1 LKALS
6 NRGFLKFILFLPFFI
21 SCLGFAADDLGPR
34 KKLFKIDQVQIKG
47 LKRVEKEAIL
57 EKIGS
62 RAGMEL
68 DNYLLQEDLKTI
80 YSLNYFD
87 FIEAQ
92 HQVVKGKN
100 VLVFV
105 VKERPIITRVSI
117 DGNFDLDDDELLEQI
132 KTKEFSILDVNRI
145 KRDLGA
151 LQKFYEEKGYFL
163 AAINYQLIKVSEDN
177 VELVFQID
185 EFDKIRVKRI
195 EFLGNVAF
203 SDNELKGIMETR
215 EESLFSFLT
224 GSGSFKEFNF
234 NTDVE
239 RIKFFYKTKGYL
251 QVNLGPPEIT
261 ISEDKKW
268 VFISIKVN
276 EGPLFKINNIYFE
289 GNDLFPDKTL
299 REKIQLKEDQIYSE
313 DLLRRDIIKLTEVF
327 QDEGYAF
334 ANVLRTLN
342 IVPGENKVDVQF
354 SFEKGKIAYIGKIR
368 ILGNTKTR
376 DKVVRRELKIRE
388 GAKFSGTD
396 LRISKENVQR
406 LGYFDPK
413 AIVFNTVNR
422 ADRDDVIDVEI
433 TVKER
438 NTGQISLGAGYSTAS
453 GFFFQGSV
461 SQNNFLGLGQ
471 NLAVSANYSKKTS
484 SFNINFTDPYFF
496 DTKWVFGFDLFSQD
510 DNQSRNYRYKK
521 KGGDLRIGYPIID
534 YTRLYFSYLYENLN
548 LKEVTSP
555 TINPDDENG
564 VSSGLQT
571 TIVRDARNN
580 LFEPTDGL
588 YVSLLGEYM
597 GVGGDKKWAKGEGDV
612 RFYYPVMG
620 DLVFRARVYGTTIGQ
635 VQDYPIPNTE
645 KFTLGGA
652 KNLRGYPLEA
662 VGVPWVDPA
671 TGNKYIIGGDTA
683 TFTSLEFE
691 HPLAREA
698 GIKWVLFFDAGWA
711 GDDLDHF
718 TLHKDWGFGIRWFSP
733 IGVLRFEYG
742 MPIANKLPTES
753 GQFHFDIG
761 QLF

>member
-1 LKALS
+1 LKATQNL
-6 NRGFLKFILFLPFFI
+6 GFLKFILLLPFFF
-21 SCLGFAADDLGPR
+21 SFFGFAADDIGPR
-34 KKLFKIDQVQIKG
+34 KSLFKIDEVQIKG

-62 RAGMEL
+62 RPGIEL

-80 YSLNYFD
+80 YGLKYFD

-92 HQVVKGKN
+92 QQVIKGKN
-100 VLVFV
+100 VLIFV
-105 VKERPIITRVSI
+105 VKERPIVTKISI

-132 KTKEFSILDVNRI
+132 KTKDFSILDVNRI

-163 AAINYQLIKVSEDN
+163 AAVNYQLVQVSKDN
-177 VELVFQID
+177 VELIFQID

-203 SDNELKGIMETR
+203 SDNELKAIMETR

-234 NTDVE
+234 NTDIE

-251 QVNLGPPEIT
+251 QVNLGSPEVT

-268 VFISIKVN
+268 VFISLKVN

-289 GNDLFPDKTL
+289 GNDLFSDSKL
-299 REKIQLKEDQIYSE
+299 REKIKLKEDEVYSE
-313 DLLRRDIIKLTEVF
+313 ELLRRDIIKLTEAF

-334 ANVLRTLN
+334 ANVLRDLQ
-342 IVPGENKVDVQF
+342 IVPGENKVDVKF
-354 SFEKGKIAYIGKIR
+354 SFEKGKIAYIGKIK

-388 GAKFSGTD
+388 GSKFSGTD

-484 SFNINFTDPYFF
+484 SFNVNFTDPYFL
-496 DTKWVFGFDLFSQD
+496 DTKWVFGFDIFSQD
-510 DNQSRNYRYKK
+510 DNQSKSYRYKK
-521 KGGDLRIGYPIID
+521 KGGNLRIGYPIFD
-534 YTRLYFSYLYENLN
+534 YTRLYFSYLYEDLT
-548 LKEVTSP
+548 LKEVTNP
-555 TINPDDENG
+555 TIDPELENG
-564 VSSGLQT
+564 LSSGFQT
-571 TIVRDARNN
+571 TLVRDARNN

-588 YVSLLGEYM
+588 YLSFLGEFM
-597 GVGGDKKWAKGEGDV
+597 GLGGDKKWAKAEGDL
-612 RFYYPVMG
+612 RFYRPLVG
-620 DLVFRARVYGTTIGQ
+620 DFVFRARVYGTHIGKIQ
-635 VQDYPIPNTE
+635 NSMIPNTE

-652 KNLRGYPLEA
+652 KNLRGYTLEA
-662 VGVPWVDPA
+662 IGVPWKDPK
-671 TGNKYIIGGDTA
+671 TGTIYMIGGDTA
-683 TFTSLEFE
+683 TYTSLEIE

-698 GIKWVLFFDAGWA
+698 GIKWVIFFDAGWA
-711 GDDLDHF
+711 GDDLNKF
-718 TLHKDWGFGIRWFSP
+718 MLHKDWGFGIRWFSP

-742 MPIANKLPTES
+742 IPIAPKLATES

>member
-1 LKALS
+1 M
-6 NRGFLKFILFLPFFI
+6 
-21 SCLGFAADDLGPR
+21 GFAADDIGPR
-34 KKLFKIDQVQIKG
+34 KVLFKIDQVQIKG

-62 RAGMEL
+62 RPGIEL

-80 YSLNYFD
+80 YSLKYFD
-87 FIEAQ
+87 SIEAQ
-92 HQVVKGKN
+92 QQVVKGKN
-100 VLVFV
+100 ILVFV
-105 VKERPIITRVSI
+105 VKERPIVTRVSI
-117 DGNFDLDDDELLEQI
+117 DGNFDLDDDELMEQI

-163 AAINYQLIKVSEDN
+163 AAVNYQLIQVSEDN

-203 SDNELKGIMETR
+203 SDNEIKGIMETR

-234 NTDVE
+234 NTDIE

-251 QVNLGPPEIT
+251 QVNLGAPEVT

-289 GNDLFPDKTL
+289 GNDLFPDSKL
-299 REKIQLKEDQIYSE
+299 REKIKLREDEVYSE
-313 DLLRRDIIKLTEVF
+313 ELLRRDIIKLTEAF

-334 ANVLRTLN
+334 ANVLRDLE
-342 IVPGENKVDVQF
+342 IVPGENKVNVKF
-354 SFEKGKIAYIGKIR
+354 SFEKGKIAYIGKIK

-388 GAKFSGTD
+388 GAKFNGTN

-461 SQNNFLGLGQ
+461 SQNNFLGLGT

-484 SFNINFTDPYFF
+484 SFNINYTDPYFL
-496 DTKWVFGFDLFSQD
+496 DTKWTAGFDIFSQD
-510 DNQSRNYRYKK
+510 DNQSRSYRYKK
-521 KGGDLRIGYPIID
+521 KGGDIRVGYPIFD
-534 YTRLYFSYLYENLN
+534 YTRLYLSYLYENLE
-548 LKEVTSP
+548 LKEVSNP
-555 TINPDDENG
+555 TIDPDVENG
-564 VSSGLQT
+564 VSSTVQATYL
-571 TIVRDARNN
+571 RDARNN
-580 LFEPTDGL
+580 LFEPTKGL
-588 YVSLLGEYM
+588 YISMLGEYT
-597 GVGGDKKWAKGEGDV
+597 GLGGDKKWAKGEGDI
-612 RFYYPVMG
+612 RFYNPIVG
-620 DLVFRARVYGTTIGQ
+620 DLILRARLYGSYIGQ
-635 VQDYPIPNTE
+635 VDNYEIPNTE

-652 KNLRGYPLEA
+652 KNMRGYPLEA
-662 VGVPWVDPA
+662 IGVPERIGD
-671 TGNKYIIGGDTA
+671 TTYIIGGQTA
-683 TFTSLEFE
+683 TFATVEIQ

-698 GIKWVLFFDAGWA
+698 GIKWVIFYDGGWA
-711 GDDLDHF
+711 GDNIKDFYFHQ
-718 TLHKDWGFGIRWFSP
+718 DWGFGIRWFSP

>member
-1 LKALS
+1 MKATQNL
-6 NRGFLKFILFLPFFI
+6 GFLKFILLLPFFF
-21 SCLGFAADDLGPR
+21 SFFGFAADDIGPR
-34 KKLFKIDQVQIKG
+34 KSLFKIDEVQIKG

-62 RAGMEL
+62 RPGIEL

-80 YSLNYFD
+80 YGLKYFD

-92 HQVVKGKN
+92 QQVIKGKN
-100 VLVFV
+100 VLIFV
-105 VKERPIITRVSI
+105 VKERPIVTKISI

-132 KTKEFSILDVNRI
+132 KTKDFSILDVNRI

-163 AAINYQLIKVSEDN
+163 AAVNYQLVQVSKDN
-177 VELVFQID
+177 VELIFQID

-203 SDNELKGIMETR
+203 SDNELKAIMETR

-234 NTDVE
+234 NTDIE

-251 QVNLGPPEIT
+251 QVNLGSPEVT

-268 VFISIKVN
+268 VFISLKVN

-289 GNDLFPDKTL
+289 GNDLFSDSKL
-299 REKIQLKEDQIYSE
+299 REKIKLKEDEVYSE
-313 DLLRRDIIKLTEVF
+313 ELLRRDIIKLTEAF

-334 ANVLRTLN
+334 ANVLRDLQ
-342 IVPGENKVDVQF
+342 IVPGENKVDVKF
-354 SFEKGKIAYIGKIR
+354 SFEKGKIAYIGKIK

-388 GAKFSGTD
+388 GSKFSGTD

-484 SFNINFTDPYFF
+484 SFNVNFTDPYFL
-496 DTKWVFGFDLFSQD
+496 DTKWVFGFDIFSQD
-510 DNQSRNYRYKK
+510 DNQSKSYRYKK
-521 KGGDLRIGYPIID
+521 KGGNLRIGYPIFD
-534 YTRLYFSYLYENLN
+534 YTRLYFSYLYEDLT
-548 LKEVTSP
+548 LKEVTNP
-555 TINPDDENG
+555 TIDPELENG
-564 VSSGLQT
+564 LSSGFQT
-571 TIVRDARNN
+571 TLVRDARNN

-588 YVSLLGEYM
+588 YLSFLGEFM
-597 GVGGDKKWAKGEGDV
+597 GLGGDKKWAKAEGDL
-612 RFYYPVMG
+612 RFYRPLVG
-620 DLVFRARVYGTTIGQ
+620 DFVFRARVYGTHIGKIQ
-635 VQDYPIPNTE
+635 NSMIPNTE

-652 KNLRGYPLEA
+652 KNLRGYTLEA
-662 VGVPWVDPA
+662 IGVPWKDPK
-671 TGNKYIIGGDTA
+671 TGTIYMIGGDTA
-683 TFTSLEFE
+683 TYTSLEIE

-698 GIKWVLFFDAGWA
+698 GIKWVIFFDAGWA
-711 GDDLDHF
+711 GDDLNKF
-718 TLHKDWGFGIRWFSP
+718 MLHKDWGFGIRWFSP

-742 MPIANKLPTES
+742 IPIAPKLATES

>member
-1 LKALS
+1 MFS
-6 NRGFLKFILFLPFFI
+6 FM
-21 SCLGFAADDLGPR
+21 GFAADDLGPR
-34 KKLFKIDQVQIKG
+34 KNLFKIDKIQING

-62 RAGMEL
+62 RPGMEL

-80 YSLNYFD
+80 YSLKYFD
-87 FIEAQ
+87 SIEAKQ
-92 HQVVKGKN
+92 EVVKGKN
-100 VLVFV
+100 ILVFD
-105 VKERPIITRVSI
+105 VKERPIITKISI

-132 KTKEFSILDVNRI
+132 KTKDFSILDVNRI

-163 AAINYQLIKVSEDN
+163 AAVNYQLIKVSEDN

-185 EFDKIRVKRI
+185 EFDKIRVKKI

-251 QVNLGPPEIT
+251 QVNLGAPEIT

-268 VFISIKVN
+268 VFINIKIN
-276 EGPLFKINNIYFE
+276 EGPMFKINNIYFE
-289 GNDLFPDKTL
+289 GNDLFPDSQL
-299 REKIQLKEDQIYSE
+299 RSKIKLKEDEIYSE
-313 DLLRRDIIKLTEVF
+313 ELLRRDIIRLTEVF

-334 ANVLRTLN
+334 ANVLRTLQV
-342 IVPGENKVDVQF
+342 VPGENKVDVQF
-354 SFEKGKIAYIGKIR
+354 SFEKGKIAYIGKIK

-388 GAKFSGTD
+388 GAKFNGTN
-396 LRISKENVQR
+396 LRLSKENVQR

-413 AIVFNTVNR
+413 GIVFNTVNR

-484 SFNINFTDPYFF
+484 SFNINFTDPYFL

-510 DNQSRNYRYKK
+510 DNQSRSYRYKK

-534 YTRLYFSYLYENLN
+534 YTRLYFSYLYEDLK
-548 LKEVTSP
+548 LKEVSNP
-555 TINPDDENG
+555 TIDPDVENG
-564 VSSGLQT
+564 LSSGLQT
-571 TIVRDARNN
+571 TILRDARNN
-580 LFEPTDGL
+580 LFEPTKGL
-588 YVSLLGEYM
+588 YISLLGEYM
-597 GVGGDKKWAKGEGDV
+597 GLGGDKKWGKGEGDL
-612 RFYYPVMG
+612 RFYQPIVG
-620 DLVFRARVYGTTIGQ
+620 DLIFRARVYGTYIGQ
-635 VQDYPIPNTE
+635 VQDYTIPNTE

-662 VGVPWVDPA
+662 VGVPWKDPA
-671 TGNKYIIGGDTA
+671 TGTVYIIGGQTA
-683 TFTSLEFE
+683 TFTSIEIE

-698 GIKWVLFFDAGWA
+698 GIKWVVFFDAGWA
-711 GDDLDHF
+711 GDDIGNFH
-718 TLHKDWGFGIRWFSP
+718 LHKDWGFGIRWFSP

>member
-1 LKALS
+1 MLKVHTSILKRINNLKATPNL
-6 NRGFLKFILFLPFFI
+6 GFIKFIFLLSFFF
-21 SCLGFAADDLGPR
+21 SFLGFAADDLGPR
-34 KKLFKIDQVQIKG
+34 KILFKIDKVEIKG

-62 RAGMEL
+62 RPGMEL

-80 YSLNYFD
+80 YSLKYFD
-87 FIEAQ
+87 SIEAE
-92 HQVVKGKN
+92 HKVVKGKN
-100 VLVFV
+100 ILLFV
-105 VKERPIITRVSI
+105 VKERPIITRISI

-132 KTKEFSILDVNRI
+132 KTKDFSILDVNQI

-163 AAINYQLIKVSEDN
+163 AAVNYQLIKVSEDN

-251 QVNLGPPEIT
+251 QINLGSPEIT
-261 ISEDKKW
+261 VSEDKKW
-268 VFISIKVN
+268 VFISIKIN
-276 EGPLFKINNIYFE
+276 EGPMFKINNIYFE
-289 GNDLFPDKTL
+289 GNDLFSESEL
-299 REKIQLKEDQIYSE
+299 RSKIKLKENEVYSE
-313 DLLRRDIIKLTEVF
+313 ELLRRDIIRLTEVF

-334 ANVLRTLN
+334 ANVLRTLQ

-354 SFEKGKIAYIGKIR
+354 SFEKGKIAYIGKIK

-376 DKVVRRELKIRE
+376 DKVIRRELKIRE

-413 AIVFNTVNR
+413 GIVFNTVNR

-471 NLAVSANYSKKTS
+471 SLAVSANYSKKTS
-484 SFNINFTDPYFF
+484 SFNINFTEPYAL

-510 DNQSRNYRYKK
+510 DNQSRSYRYKK
-521 KGGDLRIGYPIID
+521 KGGDLRIGYPIFD
-534 YTRLYFSYLYENLN
+534 YTRLYFSYLYEDLQ
-548 LKEVTSP
+548 LKEISNP
-555 TINPDDENG
+555 TIDPDVENG
-564 VSSGLQT
+564 LSSGLQVT
-571 TIVRDARNN
+571 LLRDARNN
-580 LFEPTDGL
+580 LFEPTKGL
-588 YVSLLGEYM
+588 YISLLGEYM
-597 GVGGDKKWAKGEGDV
+597 GVGGDKKWGKGEGDI
-612 RFYYPVMG
+612 RFYHPIVG
-620 DLVFRARVYGTTIGQ
+620 DLIFRA
-635 VQDYPIPNTE
+635 
-645 KFTLGGA
+645 
-652 KNLRGYPLEA
+652 
-662 VGVPWVDPA
+662 
-671 TGNKYIIGGDTA
+671 
-683 TFTSLEFE
+683 
-691 HPLAREA
+691 
-698 GIKWVLFFDAGWA
+698 
-711 GDDLDHF
+711 
-718 TLHKDWGFGIRWFSP
+718 
-733 IGVLRFEYG
+733 
-742 MPIANKLPTES
+742 
-753 GQFHFDIG
+753 
-761 QLF
+761 